1 MLELA
6 GLLLLIAVAFLW
18 VFMAGMTER
27 KTGQKNYWLWPFTLT
42 YWYGK
47 GKPRPET
54 ETKTINFHAQPEPET
69 EPETLTKNIENL
81 NNSILLLIQK
91 LEERQKTATKKTV
104 KEPEKTNQGE

>member
-1 MLELA
+1 MLEL
-6 GLLLLIAVAFLW
+6 GFLLLLIAVAFGWSFFIGL
-18 VFMAGMTER
+18 TEK
-27 KTGQKNYWLWPFTLT
+27 KTGKKSILGWPFVLT

-47 GKPRPET
+47 GKPKPET
-54 ETKTINFHAQPEPET
+54 ETKTIDPHAQP

-91 LEERQKTATKKTV
+91 LEERQKSATKKTIV